1 MQEFYN
7 TTFLPEILKI
17 FSVNEI
23 IISGIK
29 DENFIGNILNY
40 DANITQIN
48 TNDDNCIEGN
58 PLKILPNLK
67 DYDAIFIDD
76 DANWYTVFK
85 ELEIIRENNDEF
97 PLVFICNNNF
107 PNRRRDSY
115 INPDSIPSNFRHE
128 YSNQLHIS
136 YNDEKVIINDGFY
149 HACKENTPK
158 NGVLTAI
165 EDFLNENNHIGL
177 MKINFIKEISILYL
191 KSQINQ
197 KRMSILN
204 KNIQTEKITDFNF
217 SDKLIENQMLISY
230 INKYNLYDEN
240 LNELEAD
247 KSKKENIIKEYENT
261 IRTQNNEVIL
271 KDAQISGF
279 ESKLSLKDSQ
289 IKNIESKLVN
299 TNKKISNLEN
309 QLQLKIDDLYSM
321 HQKLGD
327 KDSEINELNDEFK
340 LMESQY
346 TNQID
351 CLNDEFQVRVKH
363 YDNQINMLKED
374 INRND
379 ENFKNN
385 EHKYIEQINEKDSQI
400 TLLRN
405 ELSQKEDE
413 FKNQINSKNES
424 IEQKNNQ
431 LKIKQEELDSKNESI
446 EQKNNQ
452 LKIKQEELDSKET
465 KLNTLQRNYTKQ
477 LSIIDSDEYCIS
489 SYKDEI
495 SNNQLE
501 IEYHKKNTL
510 TKMILSPFAYL
521 YLIFK
526 SKPNE
531 LSLNLKLYRAIKN
544 SKCFDIGFYLNNNE
558 DIQNSKWCKYFS
570 PELHYV
576 CNGFRENRK
585 FNKKYFNRNSK
596 EELLD
601 YILNCNY

>member
-1 MQEFYN
+1 MHEFYN
-7 TTFLPEILKI
+7 TTFVPEILKI
-17 FSVNEI
+17 FKINEI
-23 IISGIK
+23 IISGIQ
-29 DENFIGNILNY
+29 DENFIENILNY

-67 DYDAIFIDD
+67 NYDAIFIND
-76 DANWYTVFK
+76 DANWYTVSK
-85 ELEIIRENNDEF
+85 ELQIIKENNDEF

-115 INPDSIPSNFRHE
+115 INPDNIPSNFRHE
-128 YSNQLHIS
+128 YTNKLHIS
-136 YNDEKVIINDGFY
+136 YNNEKVIINDGFY

-177 MKINFIKEISILYL
+177 MKINFIKEVSFLYS

-197 KRMSILN
+197 KRISILN
-204 KNIQTEKITDFNF
+204 NNIQNEIITDFNF

-230 INKYNLYDEN
+230 INKYNLYDEH
-240 LNELEAD
+240 LNDLEAD

-261 IRTQNNEVIL
+261 IRTQNNEAIL

-299 TNKKISNLEN
+299 KNKKISNLEN
-309 QLQLKIDDLYSM
+309 QLQSRNADIYSA
-321 HQKLGD
+321 HQKLAD
-327 KDSEINELNDEFK
+327 KDSKINELTDEFN

-346 TNQID
+346 TTQID
-351 CLNDEFQVRVKH
+351 SLNDEFQVRVKH
-363 YDNQINMLKED
+363 YDNQIKALKEN
-374 INRND
+374 ITRSD
-379 ENFKNN
+379 ENLKNN
-385 EHKYIEQINEKDSQI
+385 EHNYTEQINEKNSQI

-405 ELSQKEDE
+405 ELSQKEVE
-413 FKNQINSKNES
+413 FNNLIN
-424 IEQKNNQ
+424 
-431 LKIKQEELDSKNESI
+431 SKNESI

-465 KLNTLQRNYTKQ
+465 KLNDLERNYTKQ

-489 SYKDEI
+489 CYKNEI

-544 SKCFDIGFYLNNNE
+544 SKCFDIGFYLNNNM